1 MTASKIAKSLHGIKA
16 GHGFMC
22 KCPTRMHKHAD
33 RNRSLSVRESK
44 DGWVMLKCF
53 AGCTR
58 DEILAAMGLKI
69 RDLAINEAFCANP
82 VWQQQRSD
90 RDRLAILERRH
101 GLFIML
107 QAVEP
112 GKRNYWRA
120 AERNTAIEIRELRT
134 RIYPV
139 EEYYRRRNE
148 RVQAIIAEYGIDEL
162 CNCLPERKPMK
173 TFSNGVEAVGAV
185 DWEGMT
191 KQPIEYAA
199 LAVRQALSALEG
211 SEETVFHN
219 RMRVLRVA
227 RHLELWKLDMDPEVD
242 QPFVSMK
249 RWIQTLW
256 PKSYRYC
263 VDAWETEEALD
274 DLPMAEL
281 TEVTGANLK
290 VLRQVSSGVRGK
302 GAVLKAARK

>member
-1 MTASKIAKSLHGIKA
+1 
-16 GHGFMC
+16 
-22 KCPTRMHKHAD
+22 
-33 RNRSLSVRESK
+33 
-44 DGWVMLKCF
+44 
-53 AGCTR
+53 
-58 DEILAAMGLKI
+58 
-69 RDLAINEAFCANP
+69 
-82 VWQQQRSD
+82 
-90 RDRLAILERRH
+90 
-101 GLFIML
+101 
-107 QAVEP
+107 
-112 GKRNYWRA
+112 
-120 AERNTAIEIRELRT
+120 
-134 RIYPV
+134 
-139 EEYYRRRNE
+139 
-148 RVQAIIAEYGIDEL
+148 
-162 CNCLPERKPMK
+162 MK
-173 TFSNGVEAVGAV
+173 TFSETLDSITAF
-185 DWEGMT
+185 DWEGMA

-227 RHLELWKLDMDPEVD
+227 RHLELWKLDLDPEVD

-290 VLRQVSSGVRGK
+290 VLRQVSSGVRSK
-302 GAVLKAARK
+302 GAVLKAAREMTKDRFEAVLTKDYGQHFEKVVLMPPVGVDEWEAVVGMVMLAEDCSRPKAMEKIIDLVKSEYAARYEAAIA

>member
-1 MTASKIAKSLHGIKA
+1 
-16 GHGFMC
+16 
-22 KCPTRMHKHAD
+22 
-33 RNRSLSVRESK
+33 
-44 DGWVMLKCF
+44 
-53 AGCTR
+53 
-58 DEILAAMGLKI
+58 
-69 RDLAINEAFCANP
+69 
-82 VWQQQRSD
+82 
-90 RDRLAILERRH
+90 
-101 GLFIML
+101 
-107 QAVEP
+107 
-112 GKRNYWRA
+112 
-120 AERNTAIEIRELRT
+120 
-134 RIYPV
+134 
-139 EEYYRRRNE
+139 
-148 RVQAIIAEYGIDEL
+148 
-162 CNCLPERKPMK
+162 MK
-173 TFSNGVEAVGAV
+173 TFSETLDSITAF
-185 DWEGMT
+185 DWEGMA

-227 RHLELWKLDMDPEVD
+227 RHLELWKLDLDPEVD

-290 VLRQVSSGVRGK
+290 VLRQVSSGVRSK
-302 GAVLKAARK
+302 GAVLKAAREMTKDRFEAVLTKDYGQHFEKVVLMPPVCVDEWDAVVEMVMLAEDCSRPKAIEKIIDLVKSEYAARYEAAIA